1 MTTLERYEEQAC
13 ELTALKTKP
22 RRNNEQIALDL
33 EYKNELL
40 SKQLAQ
46 FQDLPLEIKSKQIEI
61 DEVRSALKVRENTID
76 ALARDLETCILHSE
90 KLIAEVQDERI
101 ANKNLLT
108 EISNL
113 QQNLE
118 DLTENNKDLSKQRQV
133 TEHQNDRIIELE
145 NTLDEKQKELEL
157 FVQQLSLLR
166 EESAKQIMRIK
177 GRAETHRNSMQLQ
190 IGGLEKELAHARAAL
205 KAAAKDRDDTR
216 HRLKSEIMRLE
227 SKFNEAQMEVHHLR
241 GNIDLLKRSYS
252 GIVADLD
259 DEERNGPEIDTVE
272 QVIHT
277 EKNLT
282 E

>member
-76 ALARDLETCILHSE
+76 ALARDLETCILQSE
-90 KLIAEVQDERI
+90 KLIVEVQDERI

-157 FVQQLSLLR
+157 FEQQLSLLR

>member
-1 MTTLERYEEQAC
+1 MTTLERYEEQAY

-76 ALARDLETCILHSE
+76 ALARDLETCILQSE
-90 KLIAEVQDERI
+90 KLIVEVQDERI

-259 DEERNGPEIDTVE
+259 DEERNGPEIDAVE